1 MKILFCNIAWMKR
14 YDGNEDGTDPPH
26 GGGEYVERTGNA
38 HEKYNFTPISFSF
51 NEKDPEEEYC
61 VGFVETKSTNGAES
75 NQLNIEKITG
85 NKKDKKADVVE
96 DVLVIYC
103 ALYPFSSTNETYIVG
118 WFHNAEVFR
127 KYQKLEF
134 FDDADEI
141 VYEQYYNAIS
151 KSENCVL
158 LPESTRRNQMWRVPR
173 KRKGMSFGFGQ
184 ANVWFA
190 QGADENPKLQDFLE
204 RIVKQIEEYKGENL
218 VDKNRR
224 S

>member
-1 MKILFCNIAWMKR
+1 MNILFCNIAWMKF
-14 YDGNEDGTDPPH
+14 YNGNPNGTDQPH
-26 GGGEYVERTGNA
+26 GGGEYVERTGDA
-38 HEKYNFTPISFSF
+38 HEKFNFTPTKVKF
-51 NEKDPEEEYC
+51 NEIDPAEEYC

-85 NKKDKKADVVE
+85 NKKDKAVNVVD

-118 WFHNAEVFR
+118 WYNNAEVYR

-134 FDDADEI
+134 TDDNGEI

-151 KSENCVL
+151 KIENCVL
-158 LPESTRRNQMWRVPR
+158 LPESARRNQMWRVPR

-190 QGADENPKLQDFLE
+190 QGADENPKLQEFLD
-204 RIVKQIEEYKGENL
+204 RIVKQIEEYDGENM
-218 VDKNRR
+218 VVNNKNT
-224 S
+224 